1 MTAVAEQDEILVP
14 ESDKALIH
22 FLRPSSFGGA
32 IQATLYDGVVDY
44 IGTISANTRVS
55 YEAAPGEHR
64 FMVIGESADFLQ
76 AELLE
81 DKVYFATVEP
91 RIGVWKAR
99 FSLRPMN
106 GQVPQEEIDEWME
119 GTKQVIVDEDGIAWA
134 EQHQEDILKKRE
146 KYLAK
151 WHEKP
156 DSGKQILH
164 ADSGQ

>member
-32 IQATLYDGVVDY
+32 IQATLYDGVDY

-55 YEAAPGEHR
+55 YEAAPGEHM

-81 DKVYFATVEP
+81 GKVYFATVEP
-91 RIGVWKAR
+91 RPGFWKAR

-106 GQVPQEEIDEWME
+106 GQVAQEKIDKWMD

-146 KYLAK
+146 KYLPT
-151 WHEKP
+151 WHDKP